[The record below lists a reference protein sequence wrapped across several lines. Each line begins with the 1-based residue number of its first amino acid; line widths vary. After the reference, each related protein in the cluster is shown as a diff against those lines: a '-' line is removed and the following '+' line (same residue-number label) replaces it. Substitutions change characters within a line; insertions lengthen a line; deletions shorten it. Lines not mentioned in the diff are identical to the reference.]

1 MSRDLKNQ
9 FRDLAERAMTCF
21 RNTHSSKQFNA
32 LLSLSVI
39 WLGVLT
45 DREANTEDPKERR
58 CIEDEFEEGK
68 GAVERGIEMLYG
80 QSRRISDEV
89 LPGTNR
95 TLRQMWRADAAD
107 RALLDLSGL
116 R

>member
-9 FRDLAERAMTCF
+9 FRDLAERVMTCF
-21 RNTHSSKQFNA
+21 RNTQPSKQFMA

-80 QSRRISDEV
+80 QARRSSDEV
-89 LPGTNR
+89 LPGTCR

>member
-58 CIEDEFEEGK
+58 CIEDEFEQGK
-68 GAVERGIEMLYG
+68 RAVERGMEMLCG
-80 QSRRISDEV
+80 QARSSTDSF
-89 LPGTNR
+89 PGACR
-95 TLRQMWRADAAD
+95 TLRQMRRTAAAD
-107 RALLDLSGL
+107 RALLDLFGL

>member
-9 FRDLAERAMTCF
+9 FRDLAKEVMTCF
-21 RNTHSSKQFNA
+21 RNTQPSKQFMA
-32 LLSLSVI
+32 LLSLSVV

-45 DREANTEDPKERR
+45 DREAKTEDPKERR

-68 GAVERGIEMLYG
+68 GTVERGMEMLYG
-80 QSRRISDEV
+80 QARRGSDEV
-89 LPGTNR
+89 LPGICR
-95 TLRQMWRADAAD
+95 ALRQMRSTDAAD
-107 RALLDLSGL
+107 RTLLDLSGL

>member
-9 FRDLAERAMTCF
+9 FRDLAERVMICF
-21 RNTHSSKQFNA
+21 RNTQPSRQFIA

-45 DREANTEDPKERR
+45 DREANTENPEERR
-58 CIEDEFEEGK
+58 CIEDEFEQGK
-68 GAVERGIEMLYG
+68 GAVERGMEMLYG
-80 QSRRISDEV
+80 QARRSSGEV
-89 LPGTNR
+89 LLGTCR
-95 TLRQMWRADAAD
+95 TLRQMRRTDAAD